1 MRLERIELSY
11 QAWKASVM
19 AIILQPR
26 INIYMK
32 KLTEGN
38 VYNVQQ
44 EVSAK
49 DFSNV
54 SKSGLKEW
62 SAAVR
67 KELMQK
73 LRSYSPEQVDKII
86 KSTFGDTISSL

>member
-32 KLTEGN
+32 HIKEGN
-38 VYNVQQ
+38 VYSVEQS
-44 EVSAK
+44 VSSK
-49 DFSNV
+49 DLPNV
-54 SKSGLKEW
+54 SKSGLAEW
-62 SAAVR
+62 NKAVR

-73 LRSYSPEQVDKII
+73 LRGYSPEQIDKII
-86 KSTFGDTISSL
+86 KSTFGDTINSF